1 MMRTNLC
8 IVFLVFA
15 LSGKAQTFEL
25 RQVNDSLHHL
35 VLTTGEEQDVWVLRY
50 PVYRFCVAD
59 VNGDGVEEALVGVVK
74 STRFFKDKGRRLFIF
89 KNYKG
94 LVRPLWMGS
103 RIGGSLL
110 DFKVVDGVIRCI
122 SKMGTDR
129 ICVAV
134 FRMAR
139 FGLEFV
145 RFLEDGTDEK
155 KAWEVFRQ

>member
-89 KNYKG
+89 KNYNGFRKNF
-94 LVRPLWMGS
+94 L
-103 RIGGSLL
+103 
-110 DFKVVDGVIRCI
+110 CI
-122 SKMGTDR
+122 SNN
-129 ICVAV
+129 
-134 FRMAR
+134 R
-139 FGLEFV
+139 FNISSSKTK
-145 RFLEDGTDEK
+145 RFK
-155 KAWEVFRQ
+155 